1 MKEQNFHHF
10 IGIDISKKTFDVAI
24 LLMGT
29 TSSHVFDNTT
39 KGIRAFYR
47 LLRNRKINLDTTLI
61 CMEHTGVYGKLL
73 ISKLTEKQTHFCVEM
88 GYQIQ
93 RSLGLQR
100 GKSDRLD
107 AVRIAKYAAKN
118 ASELKAYEPTA
129 DILEQAKVLMKIRE
143 QLINSRSNL
152 NKYPNELK
160 GFDPELAKLARKNTK
175 RINKSLGEEIKMI
188 EAEIQALIL
197 SDIEL
202 TRCIALVTSVTGVGK
217 ITALYLT
224 IFTNFFT
231 RYDNPKQ
238 LACYCGVAP
247 FEYTSGISI
256 QKRTRTHHMANRILK
271 RQLHMCALSAINHDS
286 DLRDYF
292 QRKVAEGKNKML
304 IINNVRNKLILRIC
318 AVIKRQKPYVREA
331 A

>member
-1 MKEQNFHHF
+1 MKEQNFLHF
-10 IGIDISKKTFDVAI
+10 IGIDISKKTFDAAI
-24 LLMGT
+24 LSQGT
-29 TSSHVFDNTT
+29 TSSHVFENTT

-47 LLRNRKINLDTTLI
+47 LLRNRKIHLDQTLI

-73 ISKLTEKQTHFCVEM
+73 IAKLTEKHVHLCVEM

-100 GKSDRLD
+100 GKSDRVD
-107 AVRIAKYAAKN
+107 AVRIANYAAKN
-118 ASELKAYEPTA
+118 AAELKPFEPTA

-152 NKYPNELK
+152 NKYPNELA
-160 GFDPELAKLARKNTK
+160 GFDPELAKLALKNTK
-175 RINKSLGEEIKMI
+175 RINKSLGDEIKKI

-197 SDIEL
+197 SDTEL
-202 TRCIALVTSVTGVGK
+202 TRTIALVTSVTGVGK

-238 LACYCGVAP
+238 LACYCGVVP

-256 QKRTRTHHMANRILK
+256 QKRSRTHHMANRVLK
-271 RQLHMCALSAINHDS
+271 RQLHMCALSAINHDP
-286 DLRDYF
+286 DLQAYF
-292 QRKVAEGKNKML
+292 QRKAAEGKNKML
-304 IINNVRNKLILRIC
+304 VINNVRNKLILRIC
-318 AVIKRQKPYVREA
+318 AVVKRQKPYVREA

>member
-1 MKEQNFHHF
+1 MKEQNFLHF

-24 LLMGT
+24 LSQGT
-29 TSSHVFDNTT
+29 TTSHVFENTA

-47 LLRNRKINLDTTLI
+47 LLRNRRIHLDDILV

-73 ISKLTEKQTHFCVEM
+73 ISKLSEKQVAFCVEM
-88 GYQIQ
+88 AYQIQ

-100 GKSDRLD
+100 GKSDRVD
-107 AVRIAKYAAKN
+107 AVRIANYAAKN
-118 ASELKAYEPTA
+118 VADLKRYEPPA
-129 DILEQAKVLMKIRE
+129 KILEQAKVLMKIRE

-160 GFDPELAKLARKNTK
+160 NFDPELAKLARKNTK
-175 RINKSLGEEIKMI
+175 RINKSLGDEIKKI
-188 EAEIQALIL
+188 DAEIQALIL
-197 SDIEL
+197 SDMKL
-202 TRCIALVTSVTGVGK
+202 TRAIALVTSVTGVGK

-231 RYDNPKQ
+231 RYENPKQ

-247 FEYTSGISI
+247 FEYTSGTSL
-256 QKRTRTHHMANRILK
+256 QKRAKTHHMANRVLK
-271 RQLHMCALSAINHDS
+271 RQLHMCALSAINHDPE
-286 DLRDYF
+286 LREYY
-292 QRKVAEGKNKML
+292 QRKAAEGKNKML
-304 IINNVRNKLILRIC
+304 VINNVRNKLILRIC
-318 AVIKRQKPYVREA
+318 AVMKRQKPYVREA